1 MLNFLKS
8 VRRGSA
14 NAAPGAAPV
23 ATALA
28 RVPDGLTVEND
39 VLIGA
44 NDRLYIYQG
53 AHKIW
58 DQARGA
64 RPIPQEAVNAF
75 DANLRSRRAACE
87 RRKIPWCHLL
97 APDKQTIAHAD
108 YPLDE
113 VHSVGRTIDASARD
127 CLWPADHLGANDYY
141 LTDSHWCPSGQVIVA
156 GLLLERWGLDRA
168 VLDARDLPGRMK
180 IRGFHGDLGVKL
192 DPKRKERVAMLP
204 PNPKISRASN
214 GIEKTGNEG
223 IVEVLTNRDPCVRQ
237 TLLAFGDSFTR
248 VMLPV
253 LSEIFEVV
261 VFCRTRYLHP
271 EVLDMVRPD
280 VCLTQNLERYFAT
293 TDADENAVPFFMVP
307 HHKGRSPVY
316 TPESLDIVTAAFS
329 HGSPRHAAL
338 LERLR

>member
-97 APDKQTIAHAD
+97 APDKQTVAHAD

-113 VHSVGRTIDASARD
+113 VHSVGRTIDASAREA
-127 CLWPADHLGANDYY
+127 PR
-141 LTDSHWCPSGQVIVA
+141 SSGSPLMGSAA
-156 GLLLERWGLDRA
+156 G
-168 VLDARDLPGRMK
+168 
-180 IRGFHGDLGVKL
+180 
-192 DPKRKERVAMLP
+192 
-204 PNPKISRASN
+204 
-214 GIEKTGNEG
+214 
-223 IVEVLTNRDPCVRQ
+223 
-237 TLLAFGDSFTR
+237 
-248 VMLPV
+248 
-253 LSEIFEVV
+253 
-261 VFCRTRYLHP
+261 
-271 EVLDMVRPD
+271 
-280 VCLTQNLERYFAT
+280 
-293 TDADENAVPFFMVP
+293 
-307 HHKGRSPVY
+307 
-316 TPESLDIVTAAFS
+316 
-329 HGSPRHAAL
+329 GSPRPSRPGRRCGPEDSWRRYAGSTEIVVPDSRTLAS
-338 LERLR
+338 